1 MWLMIPDWIDR
12 NEFPFTPQQFKL
24 PMGQLSYLDEG
35 QGAPLVMVHGN
46 PTWSFQFRHLIKH
59 FSKSQRCLAPDH
71 IGFGLSDKPADW
83 NYLPSSQ
90 AENFERLLEAL
101 DLKNITLV
109 VGDWGGPI
117 GLSYAIRHPEKI
129 KNIVVTNTWLWSV
142 KADWYYRAFSGFMGG
157 PIGHWLILRHNFF
170 ARSVV
175 KVAYGDKRKLTPAI
189 HRHYTTPLGQPAER
203 KGSWVFPREII
214 GSSQWLESL
223 WAQREALNDKI
234 KLLAWGMKDIAFREK
249 ELNYWA
255 KHFPAARVVRY
266 ADAGH
271 YLSEEKPAE
280 LIRELNTLLVD

>member
-1 MWLMIPDWIDR
+1 MIIPDWIDR
-12 NEFPFTPQQFKL
+12 NEYPFTPQQFKL

-83 NYLPSSQ
+83 NYLPGSQ

-142 KADWYYRAFSGFMGG
+142 NSDWYYRAFSGFMGG
-157 PIGHWLILRHNFF
+157 PIGHWLIGRHNFF

-189 HRHYTTPLGQPAER
+189 HRHYTLALARPEDR

-214 GSSQWLESL
+214 GSSRWLESL
-223 WAQREALNDKI
+223 WAQRAVLNDKI

-255 KHFPAARVVRY
+255 THFPTARVVRY

-271 YLSEEKPAE
+271 FLSEEKPDE
-280 LIRELNTLLVD
+280 LIRELSTLLAG